1 MAQRT
6 IKQPAAEPSQTMANL
21 LPLTTLAL
29 LCSSSSSARAD
40 LPPYFAAVTQTVL
53 HFTDS
58 ADIGASSDLQA
69 LRSLAGQVKRV
80 MAAPPDL
87 ELNVSALRDRPDPE
101 LLRILLLAVIGNFTS
116 SKAAQWQQPC
126 SIQMEPRTG
135 ALVISDTS
143 APANVALRV
152 LVLVLCL
159 VNVRQLLLRD
169 EPAARAD
176 ASKKE

>member
-1 MAQRT
+1 MAEHAL
-6 IKQPAAEPSQTMANL
+6 KLAEPSRPMA
-21 LPLTTLAL
+21 
-29 LCSSSSSARAD
+29 
-40 LPPYFAAVTQTVL
+40 
-53 HFTDS
+53 
-58 ADIGASSDLQA
+58 
-69 LRSLAGQVKRV
+69 
-80 MAAPPDL
+80 DL

-169 EPAARAD
+169 EAKGGPEPASQD
-176 ASKKE
+176 KNK